1 MKQLKYINLNN
12 SNIHDCNFMSNLV
25 HLEKLKLFDVIE
37 YYDTFYEILK
47 TLTNLTELSISIP
60 YTYKEIWNFSD
71 NIVYCNKL
79 KKLDMKLLNVESN
92 QYCNNN
98 IEYIPILISIFNN
111 LKSIESL
118 NLSENMISMKEFEML
133 IEKVGVMGDLDY
145 LNVYVA
151 ENNTN
156 EIQDS
161 NSLFKNVKMLN
172 NLKMLII
179 KSKNENFKYLNKMRM
194 FLDIILY

>member
-179 KSKNENFKYLNKMRM
+179 KSKNEDFKYLNKMRM

>member
-111 LKSIESL
+111 LKSIKSL

>member
-98 IEYIPILISIFNN
+98 IEYIPILISIFNS

-179 KSKNENFKYLNKMRM
+179 KSKNENLKYLNKMRM

>member
-179 KSKNENFKYLNKMRM
+179 KSKNENLKYLNKMRM

>member
-47 TLTNLTELSISIP
+47 TLTNLSISIP

-179 KSKNENFKYLNKMRM
+179 KSKNENLKYLNKMRM

>member
-133 IEKVGVMGDLDY
+133 IEKMGVMGDLDY

-179 KSKNENFKYLNKMRM
+179 KSKNEDFKYLNKMRM